1 MKVRKY
7 NGKLQEFD
15 KTKIE
20 VAISKSA
27 QDAREK
33 GSTENMPEFMMKRI
47 AQQVEEEFAQKD
59 IKTVSIQDISTLV
72 ENKLMD
78 SQYKDTA
85 YTYITYHYEK
95 ENRMARQSELI
106 KAFRKKLY
114 GTNIE
119 NSNANM
125 DEGSFSGRMF
135 EAGRVLYK
143 DEALNMM
150 SKISRDNHN
159 NNLIYIHD
167 LDNYAGGS
175 HNCLS
180 IPFDDTLAQGIKTR
194 QTDIR
199 EAHSLNTAFQLIAV
213 IMQIQSLM
221 QFGGVAATHIDWTL
235 MPYVRYSFF
244 RHLRFAHKYQTDT
257 VNKYSNVVILNA
269 INKFQWSDE
278 DVSRLE
284 ELLEF
289 SKMGYKKFRMPK
301 NITKTS
307 IDDYRDDPCWEYA
320 YDMTLREARQGAE
333 GLIHNLNSLQSRS
346 GSQLPFSSINYGTC
360 TTTEG
365 RMVTDAI
372 LDAELDG
379 TGPLHKTPIFPC
391 CIFQYSKKING
402 KKGTPNYDLFRKAL
416 ECTAKRLYPNYAN
429 VDWSVDLKFRQK
441 DIDTKKQYLEKMS
454 PENMAKLVEWV
465 SQNEDEAIKYRMEVD
480 GDKVVINEDVIIP
493 VEIMSTMGCRT
504 YNGWDANFDFGYI
517 IKTILKTG
525 KAPENYFYSGNQKD
539 GRGNICP
546 NTIILPTV
554 AMMSKGT
561 LGNKNIEDFMAKLDK
576 KIFEARD
583 QLIERFTHIASQS
596 PASAPFMYIN
606 NTMKGYI
613 PEEGIIS
620 ALKHG
625 TTVIGHLGMAEC
637 LQILIGK
644 DHSTEE
650 GMELAKRIETLLNSR
665 CAEFKAQEYEITLT
679 NGTVHKIHLN
689 FGNYF
694 TPAESLCHTA
704 CEKFKKKYGEIP
716 NVSDKKFFTNS
727 IHIPVWEDITPFEK
741 IDLESQLTGF
751 SNAGCITYVE
761 LDSTAS
767 HNIDALEEFVVYAME
782 KDIPYLGLNLPNDT
796 CQECGWI
803 GEINDKCP
811 ACGSDEICRLRRVT
825 GYLTNDYLT
834 TFNAG
839 KVDEVQHRVRH
850 IGQISGV

>member
-7 NGKLQEFD
+7 NNKLQDFD
-15 KTKIE
+15 KSKIE
-20 VAISKSA
+20 VAITKSA
-27 QDAREK
+27 EEAKAK
-33 GSTENMPEFMMKRI
+33 GSTENIPDFMIKRI
-47 AQQVEEEFAQKD
+47 AQSVEDELVAKD
-59 IKTVSIQDISTLV
+59 TKVVSIQEISTMV

-78 SQYKDTA
+78 TQYKDTA
-85 YTYITYHYEK
+85 YAYITYHYEK
-95 ENRMARQSELI
+95 ENAIARNSELI
-106 KAFRKKLY
+106 KNFKKKLY
-114 GTNIE
+114 GLNIE

-159 NNLIYIHD
+159 NNLVYIHD

-180 IPFDDTLAQGIKTR
+180 IPFDDTLRLGIKTR

-199 EAHSLNTAFQLIAV
+199 EAHSVNTAFQLIAV
-213 IMQIQSLM
+213 VMQIQSLM

-235 MPYVRYSFF
+235 VPYLRYSFF
-244 RHLRFAHKYQTDT
+244 RHLKFAHKYQLDT
-257 VNKYSNVVILNA
+257 VNKFAANVVARAVAEGWTDEEVEKLTKLLNVEKTA
-269 INKFQWSDE
+269 
-278 DVSRLE
+278 
-284 ELLEF
+284 
-289 SKMGYKKFRMPK
+289 YKKFRSPK
-301 NITKTS
+301 NIIATS

-360 TTTEG
+360 TSTEG
-365 RMVTDAI
+365 RIITDAI
-372 LDAELDG
+372 LDAELSG
-379 TGPLHKTPIFPC
+379 TGPLHKTAIFPC
-391 CIFQYSKKING
+391 CIFQFDRDING
-402 KKGTPNYDLFRKAL
+402 YKGTPNYDLFRKSL

-429 VDWSVDLKFRQK
+429 VNWSVDLKFRQK
-441 DIDTKKQYLEKMS
+441 DIDTKKQYLEKMT
-454 PENMAKLVEWV
+454 PENMAKLVKWV
-465 SQNEDEAIKYRMEVD
+465 SENKEEALNYRMEVK
-480 GDKVVINEDVIIP
+480 GDRVVINEKVIIP

-554 AMMSKGT
+554 AMQAKGQ
-561 LGNKNIEDFMAKLDK
+561 LGAKNIDDFIAKLDK

-644 DHSTEE
+644 DQTTEE

-665 CAEFKAQEYEITLT
+665 CAEFKAAEYEIKLT
-679 NGTVHKIHLN
+679 NGKVYKTHLN

-727 IHIPVWEDITPFEK
+727 IHIPVWKDITPFEK

-761 LDSTAS
+761 MDSTAS

-782 KDIPYLGLNLPNDT
+782 HDIPYLGLNLPNDT
-796 CQECGWI
+796 CQECGWT

-811 ACGSDEICRLRRVT
+811 ACGSTEICRLRRVT

-839 KVDEVQHRVRH
+839 KVDEVQHRVKH
-850 IGQISGV
+850 IGQIKGV

>member
-7 NGKLQEFD
+7 NNKLQDFD

-20 VAISKSA
+20 VAIQKSA
-27 QDAREK
+27 EEARSR
-33 GSTENMPEFMMKRI
+33 GSAEDIPETKIKKI
-47 AQQVEEEFAQKD
+47 AQAVEDELLAKD
-59 IKTVSIQDISTLV
+59 TKIVTIQDISTMV

-78 SQYKDTA
+78 TQYKDTA
-85 YTYITYHYEK
+85 YAYITYHFEK
-95 ENRMARQSELI
+95 EARITRNSELI

-119 NSNANM
+119 NANANM

-135 EAGRVLYK
+135 EAARVIYK

-150 SKISRDNHN
+150 TKIARDNHN
-159 NNLIYIHD
+159 NNIIYIHD

-180 IPFDDTLAQGIKTR
+180 IPFDDTLKQGIKTR

-235 MPYVRYSFF
+235 VPYVRYSFF
-244 RHLRFAHKYQTDT
+244 RHLRFAHKYHAQTIS
-257 VNKYSNVVILNA
+257 KFSNNLIERA
-269 INKFQWSDE
+269 KADGCDE
-278 DVSRLE
+278 DFIKRLTDLIE
-284 ELLEF
+284 KE
-289 SKMGYKKFRMPK
+289 K
-301 NITKTS
+301 NAFKRFKLPSNIVGTS
-307 IDDYRDDPCWEYA
+307 IENYANDPCYEYA
-320 YDMTLREARQGAE
+320 LDMTLREAHQGAE

-360 TTTEG
+360 TLVEG
-365 RMVTDAI
+365 RMVTNAI

-391 CIFQYSKKING
+391 CIFQFSKEING
-402 KKGTPNYDLFRKAL
+402 YKGTPNYDLFRKSL
-416 ECTAKRLYPNYAN
+416 MCTAKRLYPNYAN

-441 DIDTKKQYLEKMS
+441 DIDTKKQALEKLS
-454 PENMAKLVEWV
+454 PENMEKLVKWV
-465 SQNEDEAIKYRMEVD
+465 SENKEEALKYRMEVK
-480 GDKVVINEDVIIP
+480 GDKVVINEKVIIP

-517 IKTILKTG
+517 LKTIFKTG

-546 NTIILPTV
+546 NTIILPTI
-554 AMMSKGT
+554 AMQSKGQ
-561 LGNKNIEDFMAKLDK
+561 LGEKNFDDFMARLDK

-583 QLIERFTHIASQS
+583 ELIERFTHIASQS

-637 LQILIGK
+637 LQILIGDDQTSEK
-644 DHSTEE
+644 
-650 GMELAKRIETLLNSR
+650 GMELAKKIEEHLNKR
-665 CAEFKAQEYEITLT
+665 CAEFKAEEYEITLKD
-679 NGTVHKIHLN
+679 GSVHKIHLN

-727 IHIPVWEDITPFEK
+727 IHIPVWKDITPFEK
-741 IDLESQLTGF
+741 IDLESQLTGY

-761 LDSTAS
+761 MDSTAS

-782 KDIPYLGLNLPNDT
+782 HDIPYLGLNLPNDT

-850 IGQISGV
+850 IGQISGI

>member
-1 MKVRKY
+1 MERIKSMKVKKY
-7 NGKLQEFD
+7 NNKLQDFD
-15 KTKIE
+15 KSKIE
-20 VAISKSA
+20 TAIQKSA
-27 QDAREK
+27 LEAQMK
-33 GSTENMPEFMMKRI
+33 GSDENIPEFMIKRI
-47 AQQVEEEFAQKD
+47 AQSVEDELIAKNIEK
-59 IKTVSIQDISTLV
+59 VSIQDISTMV

-78 SQYKDTA
+78 TQYKDTA
-85 YTYITYHYEK
+85 YAYITYHYEK
-95 ENRMARQSELI
+95 ENAIARNSELV
-106 KAFRKKLY
+106 KQFRKKLY

-135 EAGRVLYK
+135 EAGKVLYK

-167 LDNYAGGS
+167 LDNYAVGT

-180 IPFDDTLAQGIKTR
+180 VPFDDLFKTGIVTK

-199 EAHSLNTAFQLIAV
+199 EPHSIGTAFQLVAV
-213 IMQIQSLM
+213 IFQIQSLV

-235 MPYVRYSFF
+235 VPAVRYSFF
-244 RHLRFAHKYQTDT
+244 KHLRDGKKYIQ
-257 VNKYSNVVILNA
+257 
-269 INKFQWSDE
+269 
-278 DVSRLE
+278 
-284 ELLEF
+284 
-289 SKMGYKKFRMPK
+289 GK
-301 NITKTS
+301 NWKIPANCDKIS
-307 IDDYRDDPCWEYA
+307 IDKYKNDECYQYA
-320 YDMTLREARQGAE
+320 YDMTRKDALQGAE
-333 GLIHNLNSLQSRS
+333 GLLHNLNSLQSRS
-346 GSQLPFSSINYGTC
+346 GQQLPFSSINYGTC
-360 TTTEG
+360 TSTEG
-365 RMVTDAI
+365 RMITDAI

-379 TGPLHKTPIFPC
+379 TGPLHKTSIFPC
-391 CIFQYSKKING
+391 CIFQFSRAING
-402 KKGTPNYDLFRKAL
+402 YKGTPNYDLFRKAL
-416 ECTAKRLYPNYAN
+416 MCTAKRLYPNYAN
-429 VDWSVDLKFRQK
+429 VEWSVDLKFRQK
-441 DIDTKKQYLEKMS
+441 DIDTKKQYLEKMT
-454 PENMAKLVEWV
+454 PENMAKLVKWV
-465 SQNEDEAIKYRMEVD
+465 SENKEEALKYRMEVK
-480 GDKVVINEDVIIP
+480 GDKVVINEKVIIP

-546 NTIILPTV
+546 NTIILPTI
-554 AMMSKGT
+554 AMMSKGV
-561 LGNKNIEDFMAKLDK
+561 LGKKNIDDFMARLDK

-583 QLIERFTHIASQS
+583 QLIERFTFIASQS
-596 PASAPFMYIN
+596 PTSAKFMYLN

-637 LQILIGK
+637 LQILIGDDQTSEK
-644 DHSTEE
+644 
-650 GMELAKRIETLLNSR
+650 GMELAKRIEEHLNKR
-665 CAEFKAQEYEITLT
+665 CAEFKAEEYEIKLLD
-679 NGTVHKIHLN
+679 GTVHKIHLN

-704 CEKFKKKYGEIP
+704 CERFKKKYGEIP

-727 IHIPVWEDITPFEK
+727 IHIPVWKDITPFEK
-741 IDLESQLTGF
+741 IDLESQLTGY

-761 LDSTAS
+761 MDSTAS

-782 KDIPYLGLNLPNDT
+782 HDIPYLGLNLPNDT
-796 CQECGWI
+796 CRECGWT
-803 GEINDKCP
+803 GEINDTCP
-811 ACGSDEICRLRRVT
+811 ACGSKNVCRLRRVT
-825 GYLTNDYLT
+825 GYLTEDYLT

-839 KVDEVQHRVRH
+839 KVDEVQHRVKH
-850 IGQISGV
+850 IGQVKGV